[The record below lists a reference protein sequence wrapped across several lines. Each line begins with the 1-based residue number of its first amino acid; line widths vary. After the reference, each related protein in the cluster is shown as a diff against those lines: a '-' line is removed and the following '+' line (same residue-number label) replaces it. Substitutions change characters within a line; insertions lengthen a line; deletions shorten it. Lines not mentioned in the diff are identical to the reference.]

1 MKQRES
7 SSKNNLLPTLKKRI
21 SKLLDF
27 LLVVLKLVRVKPN
40 AIWVGDS
47 HAHFISRNGKR
58 IRHFSITDE
67 NHLLIWLGP
76 KLLYSVSK
84 HGLSIDKLTKL
95 VLNKAAF
102 GQNLVLSFGEIDC
115 RVHFVTKTLDKGVKG
130 FDNIAKNYSDSVME
144 FLKIYNLGS
153 ALILTPVPPS
163 DFGLDNPVFPRNG
176 SLSERVIVTKMI
188 TESLVN
194 ISSPK
199 FRIIN
204 LFGILSNQDGT
215 LNMKYSSD
223 GVHVNFLGSNRI
235 LKELGF
241 QKYGGLP

>member
-1 MKQRES
+1 MKRSES
-7 SSKNNLLPTLKKRI
+7 SNQNVLLPTLKKRI

-27 LLVVLKLVRVKPN
+27 LIVVLKLLHVKPN

-58 IRHFSITDE
+58 IRHFSITDK
-67 NHLLIWLGP
+67 NHLVIWLGP

-84 HGLSIDKLTKL
+84 HGLRIDKLTNL
-95 VLNKAAF
+95 VLNKASF

-115 RVHFVTKTLDKGVKG
+115 RVHFVPKTLNEGVKE
-130 FDNIAKNYSDSVME
+130 FDNIAKNYKDSVMD

-163 DFGLDNPVFPRNG
+163 DTGLDNPMFPRNG
-176 SLSERVIVTKMI
+176 SLPERVVATKMI

-194 ISSPK
+194 ISSPE
-199 FRIIN
+199 FSIVN

-215 LNMKYSSD
+215 LNMKYSND
-223 GVHVNFLGSNRI
+223 GVHVNFLGSSRI
-235 LKELGF
+235 LNELGF
-241 QKYGGLP
+241 QK